1 MTGYVAVGLV
11 AVVYAVVAGRLER
24 WSIGGP
30 LVFTLAGIAL
40 GPAGFAA
47 IKSPSTGE
55 LVKEITELTLAL
67 LLFADASTLGL
78 GHLRR
83 HAGLPSRLLVVGLPL
98 TIVLGGVLAYF
109 TLPGVTVAL
118 ALLIATILAPTDAAL
133 SLAVVSNPKVPLT
146 VRNSLNVESGLN
158 DGIATPIVT
167 VLIAVVAAEEGA
179 TQGWLLEAT
188 KTIAVALAVALVLG
202 GSAGWLAVRARRSGW
217 TSPTSEQFLVLTVAL
232 LCFLGTVRLDG
243 NGFVA
248 AFVGGLAFGAM
259 SRRELSEATQY
270 VETTGLFL
278 SYGVWTLFGAV
289 LVGPLLQHG
298 WHASALVYA
307 VLSLTVIRMV
317 PVALSLIRA
326 RLDRDT
332 VLFLGW
338 FGPRGL
344 ASIVFLLLAV
354 HDLDLKGTE
363 IVAEA
368 PYEAVVWTIL
378 LSVVLHGVTATPF
391 AAAYGRGD
399 HPEVGPAPDHPVT
412 PQGPRRHQRGGALTA
427 STAQPRPE

>member
-1 MTGYVAVGLV
+1 M

-47 IKSPSTGE
+47 IKSPSTSE

-118 ALLIATILAPTDAAL
+118 ALLVATILAPTDAAL

-179 TQGWLLEAT
+179 TQGWL
-188 KTIAVALAVALVLG
+188 
-202 GSAGWLAVRARRSGW
+202 WR
-217 TSPTSEQFLVLTVAL
+217 Q
-232 LCFLGTVRLDG
+232 
-243 NGFVA
+243 
-248 AFVGGLAFGAM
+248 
-259 SRRELSEATQY
+259 
-270 VETTGLFL
+270 
-278 SYGVWTLFGAV
+278 
-289 LVGPLLQHG
+289 
-298 WHASALVYA
+298 
-307 VLSLTVIRMV
+307 
-317 PVALSLIRA
+317 
-326 RLDRDT
+326 
-332 VLFLGW
+332 
-338 FGPRGL
+338 
-344 ASIVFLLLAV
+344 
-354 HDLDLKGTE
+354 
-363 IVAEA
+363 
-368 PYEAVVWTIL
+368 
-378 LSVVLHGVTATPF
+378 
-391 AAAYGRGD
+391 
-399 HPEVGPAPDHPVT
+399 
-412 PQGPRRHQRGGALTA
+412 
-427 STAQPRPE
+427 